1 MRKNKQFTVNDFI
14 IFLKAKIAII
24 LFSTFL
30 LSAIACFYQVSYK
43 NQLEIEISRTVD
55 INSLIETIVLI
66 KNQSETNSKKYN
78 TTKLPINQVTL
89 MSEVDNLINIL
100 MINYLSNNNIV
111 YSGFENPKSGDVNLL
126 KKKYYKLIIP
136 NKDNKSGDVLKFNY
150 DEFIYDTKKLTRD
163 IIKIQYDLDP
173 TYNLDIYNF
182 KIIKTLR
189 VDSYDYSQ
197 VLKIIFINLVVSIFF
212 IFIFHIRKAINLF

>member
-1 MRKNKQFTVNDFI
+1 MRKNKQFTVNDLI

-43 NQLEIEISRTVD
+43 NHLEIEISRTVD
-55 INSLIETIVLI
+55 INSLMETIMLI

-78 TTKLPINQVTL
+78 TTTSSINQVTL
-89 MSEVDNLINIL
+89 MREVDNLINIL

-111 YSGFENPKSGDVNLL
+111 YSGFVNSKSDVNLL

-136 NKDNKSGDVLKFNY
+136 NTDNKSEDVLKYNF
-150 DEFIYDTKKLTRD
+150 DKFINDTKKLTRD

-189 VDSYDYSQ
+189 VDSYDYTQ
-197 VLKIIFINLVVSIFF
+197 ILKIILINLIVSIFF